1 MRSAVM
7 FRGLKQVMDAYI
19 ANDIPAWSIS
29 SGKHMPL
36 KYEGD
41 DMTEG
46 TQMLKAAFNMLK
58 KGGSEAAYTLRVYD
72 HLPSGKI
79 LSNTPDS
86 GSFSFGLFDYDG
98 EKSPYQQRTNSVLGA
113 VNDKLEAFQAAWMEK
128 ILDKVK
134 QDEEE
139 EAQPAKPAGV
149 MGFLGAMLDNPQIQQ
164 MLFHKIFTW
173 LNPGQPAPA
182 AIGAVEQ
189 GQTTTAQVTL
199 TQDQVDK
206 LNAAVDILMTCDPNL
221 GDHLMKI
228 AVIARDNPGKYNMFA
243 AML

>member
-1 MRSAVM
+1 M
-7 FRGLKQVMDAYI
+7 FRGLNQVMKAYM
-19 ANDIPAWSIS
+19 ANEVAAWSIS
-29 SGKHMPL
+29 CGKSMPF

-41 DMTEG
+41 DLNEG
-46 TQMLKAAFNMLK
+46 QQMLKQAFKMLK
-58 KGGSEAAYTLRVYD
+58 EGGSEAAYQLRVYD
-72 HLPSGKI
+72 HMPSGKI

-98 EKSPYQQRTNSVLGA
+98 EQSPYQKRTNSVLGA
-113 VNDKLEAFQAAWMEK
+113 VNEKLEAFQAAWMEK
-128 ILDKVK
+128 VLDKVK

-139 EAQPAKPAGV
+139 EAQPAKPAGI
-149 MGFLGAMLDNPQIQQ
+149 MGFVGAMLDNPQIQG
-164 MLFHKIFTW
+164 MLMQKIFGW
-173 LNPGQPAPA
+173 LNGGAQMPA

-189 GQTTTAQVTL
+189 GSQPAQVTL

-228 AVIARDNPGKYNMFA
+228 ATIARDEPGKYKMFA